1 MRPSNFPPVPALQ
14 PATPRILLQ
23 ISYCRRGQIDPHR
36 TVMARAISARAIS
49 AEMLFSCLISSV
61 SAGLTNTASPS
72 LTPPINDCVHGAMD
86 HRYMVTLKQQAASS
100 IGRRLDTREDRL
112 SFLHDWFDKFTVGQ
126 HDSEGTYSNGATSST
141 SSGPQARLQ
150 QVQQAGH
157 KLGSLTSTA
166 TSSVQTSSLPT
177 HALHFFAE
185 TQLAVAVTDDKI
197 LTRDPQLKFAVL
209 DNSNPP
215 QWVGGLINH
224 DRLKYSLG
232 YKVFYSGVEG
242 EHLTQSGGTKLPP
255 DDVVLL
261 PGWNW
266 IGYAPLVSRDVNSG
280 IEALSGNFTYDDQ
293 FKTRYGASV
302 SFCTYSGSTLGFVGD
317 LVELKP
323 GVGYEVKVSRAITFA
338 YTTTVQT

>member
-1 MRPSNFPPVPALQ
+1 M
-14 PATPRILLQ
+14 
-23 ISYCRRGQIDPHR
+23 ISFNCI
-36 TVMARAISARAIS
+36 
-49 AEMLFSCLISSV
+49 
-61 SAGLTNTASPS
+61 
-72 LTPPINDCVHGAMD
+72 
-86 HRYMVTLKQQAASS
+86 
-100 IGRRLDTREDRL
+100 EDSGG
-112 SFLHDWFDKFTVGQ
+112 SFDIIQK
-126 HDSEGTYSNGATSST
+126 
-141 SSGPQARLQ
+141 SGIFR
-150 QVQQAGH
+150 
-157 KLGSLTSTA
+157 
-166 TSSVQTSSLPT
+166 
-177 HALHFFAE
+177 
-185 TQLAVAVTDDKI
+185 TDDKI

-293 FKTRYGASV
+293 FKTRRGASV
-302 SFCTYSGSTLGFVGD
+302 SFCTYSGSTLGFVGN

-338 YTTTVQT
+338 YTTSTTVET

>member
-1 MRPSNFPPVPALQ
+1 
-14 PATPRILLQ
+14 
-23 ISYCRRGQIDPHR
+23 
-36 TVMARAISARAIS
+36 MARAISARAIS

-100 IGRRLDTREDRL
+100 IGRRLDTRENRL

-126 HDSEGTYSNGATSST
+126 HDSEGTYSNGA
-141 SSGPQARLQ
+141 PP
-150 QVQQAGH
+150 
-157 KLGSLTSTA
+157 A

-242 EHLTQSGGTKLPP
+242 EHLTQGGGTKLPP